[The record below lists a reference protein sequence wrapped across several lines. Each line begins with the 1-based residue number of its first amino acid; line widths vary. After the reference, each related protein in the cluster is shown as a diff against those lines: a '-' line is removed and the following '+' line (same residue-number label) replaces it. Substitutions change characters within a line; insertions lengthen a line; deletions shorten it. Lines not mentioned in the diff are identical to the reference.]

1 MFYNL
6 TYTIN
11 GVRYVDDCLTTAL
24 LADRIMELSREHD
37 RGEGHYVTI
46 LEVKAL
52 TASLDVFA

>member
-11 GVRYVDDCLTTAL
+11 GVQFVDDCLTTAL
-24 LADRIMELSREHD
+24 LADRMVELSREHD

-46 LEVKAL
+46 LAVTPL
-52 TASLDVFA
+52 TASLDLFA

>member
-11 GVRYVDDCLTTAL
+11 GVQFVDDCLTTAL
-24 LADRIMELSREHD
+24 LADRMVELSREHD

-46 LEVKAL
+46 LSVTPL
-52 TASLDVFA
+52 TASLDLFA